1 MTIKRKESLMETL
14 PNLVSYML
22 MVLPSLVLGS
32 AGIAVCIICFKR
44 KGAWACLVVPFVIYQ
59 LLWSSWSRL
68 RSDLLFNNI
77 DFTESSFWL
86 VVHNLFTLCFY
97 TVSTL
102 MLLALFLIKDKPK
115 VSSIN
120 QEISAQPPSPTKQPT
135 EP

>member
-1 MTIKRKESLMETL
+1 METELRLVPYMFSML
-14 PNLVSYML
+14 PCLI
-22 MVLPSLVLGS
+22 LGS

-44 KGAWACLVVPFVIYQ
+44 KGAWACLAVPFVIYQ
-59 LLWSSWSRL
+59 LLWSSWGML

-77 DFTESSFWL
+77 DLRESSFWFAL
-86 VVHNLFTLCFY
+86 LYNLFSVCFY
-97 TVSTL
+97 TVATL

-120 QEISAQPPSPTKQPT
+120 QEIPAQPPVPTKQPT

>member
-1 MTIKRKESLMETL
+1 MLNIELR
-14 PNLVSYML
+14 LVPYML
-22 MVLPSLVLGS
+22 SMLPSLILGS

-44 KGAWACLVVPFVIYQ
+44 KGARACLAVPFVIYQ
-59 LLWSSWSRL
+59 LLWSSWGML

-77 DFTESSFWL
+77 DLRESSFWFVL
-86 VVHNLFTLCFY
+86 LYNLFSVCFY
-97 TVSTL
+97 IVSTL

-120 QEISAQPPSPTKQPT
+120 QEIPAQPPVPTKQPT